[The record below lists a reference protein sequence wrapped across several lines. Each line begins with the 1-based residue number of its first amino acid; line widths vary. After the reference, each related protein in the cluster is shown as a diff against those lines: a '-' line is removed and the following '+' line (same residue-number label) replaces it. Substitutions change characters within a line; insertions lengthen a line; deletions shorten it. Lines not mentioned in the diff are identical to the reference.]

1 MITYDRS
8 SSSMWKRGWLW
19 VPLVGVLAG
28 AAFWWWQMR
37 LPGQQTDARAAAG
50 SASSG
55 GVIQPLD
62 GGGALTPLPAPTLGG
77 PRPSDFTEPEW
88 AALKEA
94 MSRTDNPERELA
106 RVVAYLRFQRSF
118 ERWQSLQDSPDARAR
133 HALAQQL
140 IEGVPERVRQGE
152 IGMGEAMLLQTALLV
167 DIEPDE
173 QARKQRLERLQAELA
188 EAAPKP
194 DAEQQAREAALL
206 AEYKRREAAIV
217 ADYQARPESQRNHAQ
232 LEEALEAAR
241 RSVYGTGRP

>member
-1 MITYDRS
+1 MITYNRS
-8 SSSMWKRGWLW
+8 SSSMSKRGWLW

-28 AAFWWWQMR
+28 AAVWWWQMR
-37 LPGQQTDARAAAG
+37 PQAAQV
-50 SASSG
+50 SAVAPDQAPASG
-55 GVIQPLD
+55 IIRPLD
-62 GGGALTPLPAPTLGG
+62 AGAGLTGLPAPTLSG
-77 PRPSDFTEPEW
+77 PRPSDFTEQEW

-94 MSRTDNPERELA
+94 MARTENPERELT
-106 RVVAYLRFQRSF
+106 RVVAYLRFQRGF

-152 IGMGEAMLLQTALLV
+152 IGMGEAVLLQTALLA

-194 DAEQQAREAALL
+194 EAEQQAREAALL

-241 RSVYGTGRP
+241 RSVYGAGRP